1 MADIFRPFPA
11 VMCVFGVMAAALSSL
26 PAAATGEAGAP
37 RANLRRLTEE
47 QYRHSIADIFGA
59 DIVIAG
65 RFEQER
71 RTAGLLAIDSTS
83 GSFSP
88 SSYEQYEQ
96 MARSIATQVTDKD
109 HRSSL
114 ISCAPRDVRAAD
126 DQCVRKFLGN
136 AGMLLY
142 RRPVSEE
149 ELRTLT
155 ALAHTTADNFK
166 DFYLGAQASLASMLL
181 SPEFLFRLESGVA

>member
-1 MADIFRPFPA
+1 MADVFRRFPA
-11 VMCVFGVMAAALSSL
+11 VMCVFGVLAAALSSI
-26 PAAATGEAGAP
+26 PAAATGEATAA

-47 QYRHSIADIFGA
+47 QYRRSVADIFGA

-96 MARSIATQVTDKD
+96 IARSIATQVTGNA
-109 HRSSL
+109 HRANL
-114 ISCAPRDVRAAD
+114 ISCSPKDPQAAD
-126 DQCVRKFLGN
+126 DKCARKFLG
-136 AGMLLY
+136 
-142 RRPVSEE
+142 
-149 ELRTLT
+149 
-155 ALAHTTADNFK
+155 D
-166 DFYLGAQASLASMLL
+166 
-181 SPEFLFRLESGVA
+181 